1 MIGKLYFTTHL
12 ISVQPQLDPQTSRLG
27 IQLQYFILIMSL
39 PQKNHVKISF
49 YRHTFARNSSI
60 RPRIFATSRNLKI
73 LEILF
78 LVTLS
83 ELH

>member
-39 PQKNHVKISF
+39 PQKNHVKISAF
-49 YRHTFARNSSI
+49 TDTLS
-60 RPRIFATSRNLKI
+60 
-73 LEILF
+73 LEIPQISLEF
-78 LVTLS
+78 S
-83 ELH
+83 QP

>member
-27 IQLQYFILIMSL
+27 IQLQYFILIMSE
-39 PQKNHVKISF
+39 PQKTHVKISF
-49 YRHTFARNSSI
+49 SRLTFRIKFFKYFEEFQNS
-60 RPRIFATSRNLKI
+60 
-73 LEILF
+73 
-78 LVTLS
+78 LVYFSS